1 MCLHSLTYN
10 GCHVLFHPASSTHL
24 SSLCESLG
32 YPIDHR
38 KSATTRSAGEPITY
52 LATSTQILC
61 SGISCFCILLSP
73 KEKKNS
79 VKYPNCLDSSYQ
91 GACDCWIISIIIID
105 IASLIFRNRPLYSH
119 YLLWLTRGVQ
129 YGWPNTRVLMY
140 ECTYSLVDGL
150 CLALALVVS
159 IFRIFSSRHFRHI
172 QKLLCCRFFLFFF
185 FLLSHW
191 RDSRVV
197 ASASSLMWYLVCQF
211 L

>member
-1 MCLHSLTYN
+1 MVATCFFILHHQPIFRLFARVSAIQSTTGSPRQLAVPVSPSHTWQLRHRFFAQESVAFASYCLQ
-10 GCHVLFHPASSTHL
+10 
-24 SSLCESLG
+24 
-32 YPIDHR
+32 
-38 KSATTRSAGEPITY
+38 K
-52 LATSTQILC
+52 
-61 SGISCFCILLSP
+61 
-73 KEKKNS
+73 KKKNS